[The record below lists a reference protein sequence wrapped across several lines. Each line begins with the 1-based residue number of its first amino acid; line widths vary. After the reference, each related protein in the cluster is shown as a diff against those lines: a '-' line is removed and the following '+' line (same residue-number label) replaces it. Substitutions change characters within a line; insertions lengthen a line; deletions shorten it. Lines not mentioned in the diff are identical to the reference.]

1 MPPQAP
7 SPRPAPPGKLA
18 APECPPGWRT
28 GPPDFVGVGAMRS
41 GSTWWWELITA
52 HPGVAVVPGTRKELH
67 FFEEYWHRDFGPPDA
82 AAYHRFFPRPAGGLV
97 GEWTPRYMY
106 DVWTPRMLSQ
116 AAPAARLL
124 AILRDPLDRYRSHL
138 GVHLQRVGAPT
149 AAGAVASA
157 DALARSLYE
166 PQLRRVLQR
175 FDRDQL
181 LVLQLERCQA
191 DPAGQLRRTYEFL
204 GLDADFLPADHERP
218 VNVGQVQF
226 TPPAD
231 IQAEVVEVFA
241 EHLPGLLRIVPDL
254 DLDLWPSAGAGAA
267 R

>member
-1 MPPQAP
+1 
-7 SPRPAPPGKLA
+7 
-18 APECPPGWRT
+18 
-28 GPPDFVGVGAMRS
+28 MRA

-67 FFEEYWHRDFGPPDA
+67 FFEEYWHRGFAQEDRER
-82 AAYHRFFPRPAGGLV
+82 YHGFFPRPAGCLV

-106 DVWTPRMLSQ
+106 DVWTPRMLAQ
-116 AAPAARLL
+116 AAPDAKLL
-124 AILRDPLDRYRSHL
+124 AILRDPLDRYSSHL
-138 GVHLQRVGAPT
+138 GVHLARVGEPT

-157 DALARSLYE
+157 DALGRSLYE
-166 PQLRRVLQR
+166 PQLRRMLRR

-204 GLDADFLPADHERP
+204 GLDAGFVPGDLERP
-218 VNVGQVQF
+218 VNVGRVEY
-226 TPPAD
+226 TPPAE
-231 IQAEVVEVFA
+231 IQAEVCEVLA

-254 DLDLWPSAGAGAA
+254 DLDLWPSARAAGHGDPG
-267 R
+267 RQ